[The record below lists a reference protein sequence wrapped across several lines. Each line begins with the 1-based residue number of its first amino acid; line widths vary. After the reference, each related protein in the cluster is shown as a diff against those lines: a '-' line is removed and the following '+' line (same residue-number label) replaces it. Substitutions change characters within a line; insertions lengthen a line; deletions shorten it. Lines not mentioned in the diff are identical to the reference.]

1 MLVSV
6 VVCTHSLNNYPNLLE
21 AVDSLRAQT
30 HRETEVVVVVDG
42 NKELYQRLVADY
54 GSSKSLVDSKSPK
67 GRQDS
72 SRSRRLVDSN
82 PSNGRIVDREA
93 IKIVLLEENKGVS
106 AARNAGIRAAQGDI
120 LAFLDDDAVAER
132 GWLESLVATYQE
144 FDAAA
149 VGGRV
154 LPLWLGRRPDYLP
167 EELYWLVG
175 TTHEGFAKEKST
187 ILPREGFEVV
197 EVRNTFGPNMS
208 FRREVFQKVG
218 LFNENLGFAR
228 RGTSYT
234 QAEEAEFALRMKQKL
249 GQGAMYNPKALVYH
263 KIPPSKVRVKA
274 LLKRAFYQGYSK
286 ALLRK
291 LHPSADSIAVER
303 SYLQTLLL
311 KSIPKRS
318 IRLFEIKRDYRLAE
332 LKELFLLVA
341 AIISVGLGFVYGYV
355 KA

>member
-6 VVCTHSLNNYPNLLE
+6 VVCTHSLDNYPNLLE
-21 AVDSLRAQT
+21 AVDSLLAQT
-30 HRETEVVVVVDG
+30 HRETEVVIVVDG
-42 NKELYQRLVADY
+42 NKELYQRVVADY
-54 GSSKSLVDSKSPK
+54 GSSKSPE
-67 GRQDS
+67 G
-72 SRSRRLVDSN
+72 SRRLVDSN
-82 PSNGRIVDREA
+82 PSNGRIVDRGA
-93 IKIVLLEENKGVS
+93 IKIVLLEENRGIS
-106 AARNAGIRAAQGDI
+106 AARNTGIGAAQGDI

-144 FDAAA
+144 FDAIA

-154 LPLWLGRRPDYLP
+154 LPLWLDRRPDYLP

-175 TTHEGFAKEKST
+175 TTHKGFAKEKVT
-187 ILPREGFEVV
+187 

-218 LFNENLGFAR
+218 LFNKNLGFAR

-234 QAEEAEFALRMKQKL
+234 QAEEAEFTLRMKQKL
-249 GQGAMYNPKALVYH
+249 GQGVMYDPKALVYH
-263 KIPPSKVRVKA
+263 KIPPSKVRVEA

-303 SYLQTLLL
+303 SYLKTLLL
-311 KSIPKRS
+311 KSIPQR
-318 IRLFEIKRDYRLAE
+318 IKRGYCLAE
-332 LKELFLLVA
+332 LKELSLLVA
-341 AIISVGLGFVYGYV
+341 AITSVGLGFVYGYV